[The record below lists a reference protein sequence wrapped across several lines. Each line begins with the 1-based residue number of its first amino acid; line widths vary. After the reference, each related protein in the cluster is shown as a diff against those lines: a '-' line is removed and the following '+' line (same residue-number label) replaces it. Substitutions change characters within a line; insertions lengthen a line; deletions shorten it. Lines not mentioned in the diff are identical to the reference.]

1 MGYETGKLRH
11 RVEILRRVQI
21 PSKFSAGSGKVTY
34 EPVRKVFAGYS
45 FNKGTKAM
53 RVGALDAYD
62 VVMFFFHASAPINRN
77 NFIGFKNRV
86 YQITSFNDDYSEDKI
101 QVTAVEIVGTITRP
115 EPPVSSP
122 ALDDTETEIK
132 PEDI

>member
-1 MGYETGKLRH
+1 MGYETGKLKY
-11 RVEILRRVQI
+11 RVEILRRVQV

-53 RVGALDAYD
+53 REGALDAYD
-62 VVMFFFHASAPINRN
+62 VVMFFFHASVPINRN
-77 NFIGFKNRV
+77 NFIGFKNKV
-86 YQITSFNDDYSEDKI
+86 YQITSFNDDYAEDKI

-115 EPPVSSP
+115 EPPVSNA
-122 ALDDTETEIK
+122 ALDTTETDIK